1 MTGPHIPACARLRS
15 GPGTEIC
22 RTTDSRPR
30 VSSDPEGFEAI
41 KSGAS
46 GYLLKRLDADEFL
59 EQLTDLAEGRAP
71 FSAGLVARL
80 LDEFA
85 RQAGRSRESL
95 PQPAKNEPEP
105 AAKLTPRQTQ
115 ILTLVAQGKTYKDVG
130 EAIGLSE
137 RTVKYH
143 MAEILR
149 CLHLENRA
157 QVIAYAAQ
165 IGLSGKT

>member
-1 MTGPHIPACARLRS
+1 
-15 GPGTEIC
+15 
-22 RTTDSRPR
+22 
-30 VSSDPEGFEAI
+30 
-41 KSGAS
+41 
-46 GYLLKRLDADEFL
+46 
-59 EQLTDLAEGRAP
+59 
-71 FSAGLVARL
+71 LVARL

-85 RQAGRSRESL
+85 RQRGRSRESL

-143 MAEILR
+143 MAEIL
-149 CLHLENRA
+149 
-157 QVIAYAAQ
+157 
-165 IGLSGKT
+165 